1 MNIGKS
7 EIMNHELSRLNINIL
22 FSFSTFFIFL
32 YVLRAIALVTF
43 RSYDV
48 RGLVV
53 EKCETKWLNSGK
65 QFIFLWLK
73 QFTRHE
79 SWRLK

>member
-7 EIMNHELSRLNINIL
+7 EIINHELSRLNINIL

-43 RSYDV
+43 RSYDL

-53 EKCETKWLNSGK
+53 
-65 QFIFLWLK
+65 
-73 QFTRHE
+73 
-79 SWRLK
+79 